1 MEKLR
6 MYMMFNLS
14 IYDAWT
20 DEERK
25 VHSIYK
31 NGKKAD
37 KEHLRRQYIE
47 TLEKFT
53 GQRIIEESKLYQKDK
68 TPKLYKLIAGFENEA
83 VRLCDSF
90 RTFLFDKK
98 DNNKKD

>member
-1 MEKLR
+1 
-6 MYMMFNLS
+6 MMFNLS

-83 VRLCDSF
+83 VRLCDSLL
-90 RTFLFDKK
+90 RNLLSWIAIMRS
-98 DNNKKD
+98 